1 MRRRRSAQPESLTS
15 LLDVLFILV
24 FATVVQLAVSRT
36 GGDDPA
42 AAAAPPPPPDAG
54 VPVAAEADGGVAAPA
69 DTGLLRR
76 RAIGELTRSLE
87 GRAAV
92 VVRIGADGVLRALD
106 GDGGAAVALGAPLL
120 ERVPDP
126 DVALAYL
133 GDRSSDMRVCRIVAL
148 RLGLADLRGYLV
160 VIAPDVSLEQLP
172 VALVAG
178 LRRDAERCLQEQQGA
193 AVVVD
198 PTTAIAPA
206 EEP

>member
-1 MRRRRSAQPESLTS
+1 VRRRRSAQPESLTS

-24 FATVVQLAVSRT
+24 FATVVQLAVSRS
-36 GGDDPA
+36 GGDEPV
-42 AAAAPPPPPDAG
+42 AAAPPPPPDAG
-54 VPVAAEADGGVAAPA
+54 VPVAAEADGGVTAPA

-92 VVRIGADGVLRALD
+92 VVRVGADGVLRALD

-126 DVALAYL
+126 DIALAYL

-160 VIAPDVSLEQLP
+160 VIAPDVPLVQLP

-198 PTTAIAPA
+198 PSTAIAPA

>member
-1 MRRRRSAQPESLTS
+1 MTRRRSARPESLTS

-24 FATVVQLAVSRT
+24 FATVVQLAVSGT
-36 GGDDPA
+36 GDGET
-42 AAAAPPPPPDAG
+42 AAAPTTPPDAG
-54 VPVAAEADGGVAAPA
+54 VPVAAEADAGVAAPA
-69 DTGLLRR
+69 ATGALRR

-87 GRAAV
+87 GRSAV
-92 VVRIGADGVLRALD
+92 VVRVGADGLLRALD

-148 RLGLADLRGYLV
+148 RLGLTDLRGQLV
-160 VIAPDVSLEQLP
+160 VIAPDVPLEQLP

-178 LRRDAERCLQEQQGA
+178 LRRDAERCLLEQQGA

-198 PTTAIAPA
+198 PSTVIAPA